1 MRNVKLQVKSL
12 KTVVEPYKKNI
23 KQPNKNIALNFVN
36 FGKLLKDCLCFF
48 DGFLNKFK
56 EKLAENLNERKTLL
70 IIEKPVDIWI

>member
-1 MRNVKLQVKSL
+1 MGLNQTFLC
-12 KTVVEPYKKNI
+12 VVDDS
-23 KQPNKNIALNFVN
+23 NKNIALNFVN
-36 FGKLLKDCLCFF
+36 FSKLLKDCVSFF